1 MGRNCTY
8 KGRKQA
14 PSTRVRAI
22 ALLIYIICIPAFFN
36 CCSSAEY
43 GPEETDRYSVFLHPV
58 YASGGSTDDE
68 AESGIRHTDIFI
80 FNNDALRRLDSYQR
94 IEGSGPVK
102 AASRKGDKIIVIIA
116 NSSYSKKDWR
126 HINSFEGLYEETALL
141 EQESTGYHI
150 MTSVLEISSVDRH
163 IYRADMERLS
173 SGIRI
178 NSIRTDFSGREYDGE
193 PLTDVKVYLTNVN
206 ASCMLLRH
214 EGFRPEL
221 IVNPGFLDMSAVSGF
236 KDTGIIYREIDED
249 IGEDAIYPDIILF
262 CYPNDAGEETAG
274 SPFTRLVIEGRIR
287 GETYWYP
294 ITINRGD
301 FGIASGGDGR
311 GIGRNMMYS
320 YDITIRRTGTKDPDI
335 PVSLEDVT
343 ISCPVEPW
351 EDIDSGTVSF

>member
-43 GPEETDRYSVFLHPV
+43 GPEETDRYSVFLHPI

-102 AASRKGDKIIVIIA
+102 AASRKGDKIMVIIA

-193 PLTDVKVYLTNVN
+193 PLTDVKVYLSIRVQ
-206 ASCMLLRH
+206 RH
-214 EGFRPEL
+214 WNNIPR
-221 IVNPGFLDMSAVSGF
+221 
-236 KDTGIIYREIDED
+236 
-249 IGEDAIYPDIILF
+249 
-262 CYPNDAGEETAG
+262 
-274 SPFTRLVIEGRIR
+274 
-287 GETYWYP
+287 
-294 ITINRGD
+294 NR
-301 FGIASGGDGR
+301 
-311 GIGRNMMYS
+311 
-320 YDITIRRTGTKDPDI
+320 
-335 PVSLEDVT
+335 
-343 ISCPVEPW
+343 
-351 EDIDSGTVSF
+351 